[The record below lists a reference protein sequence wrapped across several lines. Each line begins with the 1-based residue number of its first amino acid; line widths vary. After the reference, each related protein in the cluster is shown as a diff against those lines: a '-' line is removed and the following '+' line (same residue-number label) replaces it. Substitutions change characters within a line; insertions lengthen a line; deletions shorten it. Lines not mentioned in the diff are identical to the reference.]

1 MEHFFEELPESEPL
15 WAQLKKH
22 HEIRVHYDPK
32 TNSVVAMANGF
43 DPEQA
48 HDERSAVV
56 ALIQN
61 NLLDGWQTV
70 SISEPRQN
78 FYD

>member
-15 WAQLKKH
+15 WAQLKKAH
-22 HEIRVHYDPK
+22 KIRVHYDSK
-32 TNSVVAMANGF
+32 TNCVVAMANGF

-70 SISEPRQN
+70 SMTEPRQN